1 MILIYFVS
9 NRVLYMKG
17 CLLITEKKK
26 SHVNDLVTDS
36 RLEGLN
42 SPNLKFNHSKQNL
55 IPN

>member
-1 MILIYFVS
+1 VS

-17 CLLITEKKK
+17 CLLVTEKKK